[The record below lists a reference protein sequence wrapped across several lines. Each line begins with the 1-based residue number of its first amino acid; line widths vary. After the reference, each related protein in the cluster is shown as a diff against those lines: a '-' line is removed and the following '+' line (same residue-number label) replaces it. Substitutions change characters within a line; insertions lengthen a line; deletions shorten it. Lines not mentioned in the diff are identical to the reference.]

1 MLDRRGSHNP
11 KHKMSEALRES
22 ICLHIAKFNPCV
34 SHYRRKHAP
43 NRLYLP
49 SEINMK
55 IMYDDFSKEFG
66 ENICCYRSYR
76 NVVRKMNISFTK
88 LGVEI
93 CEVGREFEL
102 HNHDNNR
109 NLTKESIFECDDGL
123 KEKIDD
129 WACNM
134 LRERN
139 IAISENCGGCMDW
152 KEHALQ
158 AKVTRMHYQNDKE
171 SNHSDNEVFY
181 AGDMEK
187 VIMLPRLPG
196 MKRAI
201 FTRRIILFNETFS
214 PLGGKNDL
222 RDTVAVLWHEGV
234 SGRNDEVLASTM
246 TKVLY
251 HPQNEKYVDFTFWF
265 DNCAAQNKNWT
276 LFSAMISEINLSD
289 HIQSIRIKYFE
300 KGHTFMAADSFHHQV
315 EEAIKKRKFL
325 YNFSDFVSAVQSKGK
340 VDVMFPTDFKMYT
353 KELSYGK
360 TGVNY
365 PLLATVREV
374 MFKKG

>member
-1 MLDRRGSHNP
+1 
-11 KHKMSEALRES
+11 
-22 ICLHIAKFNPCV
+22 
-34 SHYRRKHAP
+34 
-43 NRLYLP
+43 
-49 SEINMK
+49 
-55 IMYDDFSKEFG
+55 
-66 ENICCYRSYR
+66 
-76 NVVRKMNISFTK
+76 
-88 LGVEI
+88 
-93 CEVGREFEL
+93 
-102 HNHDNNR
+102 
-109 NLTKESIFECDDGL
+109 
-123 KEKIDD
+123 
-129 WACNM
+129 M

-139 IAISENCGGCMDW
+139 IAISENCDGCMDW

-222 RDTVAVLWHEGV
+222 RDTVVVLWHEGV
-234 SGRNDEVLASTM
+234 SGRNDEDLASTM
-246 TKVLY
+246 AKVLY
-251 HPQNEKYVDFTFWF
+251 HPQNEKYADFTFWF
-265 DNCAAQNKNWT
+265 DNCAAQNKNWA

-340 VDVMFPTDFKMYT
+340 VDVMLPTDFKMYT

-360 TGVNY
+360 KGVNY
-365 PLLATVREV
+365 PSLATVREV
-374 MFKKG
+374 MFKKGSTRMYWKTDLREHEYKAGEFAKKEYRQFIMRGKPHIKRKMECRGVQTEKVQSIIKTIGPLIPSDSLKFWHELQVRNESPDLAAKLNF